1 MTPQRYRRSA
11 VACQNCRE
19 RKVRCSVSVTGI
31 PCAGCTQDRAECIVR
46 ERQRRRKQQTRSL
59 TARPPRE
66 TVQVDQPSAEP
77 SSILLSHPLPPME
90 RETPGIVS
98 RAPQTDRLDS
108 PRDDRTFRS
117 ITERH
122 EDAAEST
129 GVEISSA
136 VLGQDN
142 KTGQVPFYT
151 GESPGY
157 TSILDV
163 FTQPNQT
170 VPRHILLSPN
180 ISASLSAQDREFL
193 QYKGVFTMPQ
203 KNTFTELLRAYFHHI
218 HPILPIVDV
227 KVFFNCNQGV
237 QTNDWNLLLL
247 WSMFF
252 AATNFV
258 GEDIWSLEG
267 YSSRKEMKKAMY
279 SRAKCMYDNGGETDR
294 VVLTQSALLMAFW
307 HSKEDGHA
315 QPWYWI
321 GIAISLCQVLGLHR
335 DPDSA
340 KLNSAFPSRLRPIW
354 RRIWWSCFFRDRWLS
369 LTLGRPMRINLDDC
383 DQPMPSAADLLGDVA
398 ELPSSITS
406 AYIPN
411 DLPELAEYWII
422 LLKLS
427 KLLGKILALSYKPL
441 GASPT
446 IQQFDSLRTELLQ
459 FRIPDRAGHE
469 QSRLAAFY
477 IYHLQL
483 HYQAAL
489 VTFYSPYITRIP
501 EHLPPAHVKAWQS
514 EIRSQLDT
522 AALQSNS
529 ILNDLVREKLL
540 AFAGPMTPT
549 LLIPAMHIHLHN
561 CKSTDALMR
570 RVGFN
575 NLELCMMVMESFQDT
590 YSAAALYRGV
600 FLVAINKIRHH
611 FLIESSPRNTD
622 VSDPATSRVEPPESS
637 AILPTVSDDALN
649 ALLDDTSF
657 LDFWDSF
664 NVTFDSN
671 YMQN

>member
-19 RKVRCSVSVTGI
+19 RKVRCSVSVTGV

-46 ERQRRRKQQTRSL
+46 ERQRRRKQQTGSFA
-59 TARPPRE
+59 ARPPRE
-66 TVQVDQPSAEP
+66 TIQIDQPSAEP
-77 SSILLSHPLPPME
+77 SSILLSHHLTPME

-142 KTGQVPFYT
+142 KIGQVPFYT

-422 LLKLS
+422 LLKLMS
-427 KLLGKILALSYKPL
+427 TNFYLFFVIWFVSY
-441 GASPT
+441 G
-446 IQQFDSLRTELLQ
+446 
-459 FRIPDRAGHE
+459 DR
-469 QSRLAAFY
+469 
-477 IYHLQL
+477 
-483 HYQAAL
+483 AAL

-611 FLIESSPRNTD
+611 FLIESSPRNAD